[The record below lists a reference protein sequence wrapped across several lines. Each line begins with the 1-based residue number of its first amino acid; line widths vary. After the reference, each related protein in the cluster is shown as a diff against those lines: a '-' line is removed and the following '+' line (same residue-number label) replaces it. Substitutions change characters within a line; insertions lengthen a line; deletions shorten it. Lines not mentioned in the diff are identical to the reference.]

1 MPKTDQQKAEKLYL
15 EGGSSYSILAKK
27 FKVSERTV
35 KRWAEVGNWQAKK
48 KSLETVSTS
57 VAAKIQDE
65 LQEPV
70 RPVTVRAHFK
80 DEPIELRQ
88 LYQSAV
94 AYLHS
99 AYPEAE
105 IKSAEAA
112 IATIAKIGQA
122 MHQLDLAE
130 IEKEQKQVELEL
142 KKADLELKRRQLN
155 PPELDG
161 LIEMILGFGY
171 TPKEMAEILRRKL
184 GK

>member
-48 KSLETVSTS
+48 KSLDIASES
-57 VAAKIQDE
+57 VAARLSEE

-70 RPVTVRAHFK
+70 YPRTVKARYS
-80 DEPIELRQ
+80 ELDSEQYYETALADITVSAPDAPARSKEA
-88 LYQSAV
+88 LYLAGVKIHQAREQSALLAV
-94 AYLHS
+94 
-99 AYPEAE
+99 
-105 IKSAEAA
+105 
-112 IATIAKIGQA
+112 
-122 MHQLDLAE
+122 DLE
-130 IEKEQKQVELEL
+130 LKRTELEL

-161 LIEMILGFGY
+161 LIDMILGFGY
-171 TPKEMAEILRRKL
+171 TPKEMVEILRRKL